1 MPFLPTLK
9 SLSIATLYV
18 VKRNQLEHSIIFLE
32 IPFTKPTSSLNI
44 FSIFHMIAGISVTKL
59 FNTAHYELV
68 AFSSSSNINSL
79 PILQAFTSSLF
90 ETFQDSASLK
100 SKVICVIWNKELST
114 GWTLHTVGESSEVQ
128 V

>member
-1 MPFLPTLK
+1 
-9 SLSIATLYV
+9 
-18 VKRNQLEHSIIFLE
+18 
-32 IPFTKPTSSLNI
+32 
-44 FSIFHMIAGISVTKL
+44 MIAGISVTKL